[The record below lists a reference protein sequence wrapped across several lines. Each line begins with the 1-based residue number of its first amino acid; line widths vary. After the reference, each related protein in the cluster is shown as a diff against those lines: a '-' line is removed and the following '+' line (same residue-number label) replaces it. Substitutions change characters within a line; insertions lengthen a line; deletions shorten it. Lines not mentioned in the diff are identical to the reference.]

1 MILRQPR
8 TTRTDTLFPYTTLFR
23 FAAHRCA
30 ERRPIMEKARLMAGL
45 FFVDLLPAAG
55 GEIAAGLQPTLQ
67 RLYRI
72 GLQALLALHDG
83 EADLLAF
90 PQALDAR
97 PEERRVGKECVSTF
111 SFRGSPFHLKKKQS

>member
-1 MILRQPR
+1 
-8 TTRTDTLFPYTTLFR
+8 
-23 FAAHRCA
+23 
-30 ERRPIMEKARLMAGL
+30 MAGL
-45 FFVDLLPAAG
+45 SFVDLLPAAG

-90 PQALDAR
+90 RQALEALGPDRTEMDEDILAILAADESEALGIVEPLHGSGFTLYHLDRKSTRLNSR
-97 PEERRVGKECVSTF
+97 P
-111 SFRGSPFHLKKKQS
+111 

>member
-1 MILRQPR
+1 
-8 TTRTDTLFPYTTLFR
+8 
-23 FAAHRCA
+23 
-30 ERRPIMEKARLMAGL
+30 MAGL

-90 PQALDAR
+90 RQALEALGPDRAEMDEDILAILAADKSEDLCIVEPLHGSGFKIGR
-97 PEERRVGKECVSTF
+97 ASCMERVCQYV
-111 SFRGSPFHLKKKQS
+111 

>member
-1 MILRQPR
+1 
-8 TTRTDTLFPYTTLFR
+8 
-23 FAAHRCA
+23 
-30 ERRPIMEKARLMAGL
+30 MAGL
-45 FFVDLLPAAG
+45 SFVDLLPAAG

-90 PQALDAR
+90 RQALDALGPDR
-97 PEERRVGKECVSTF
+97 TEMDEDLLAILPADGSERSEEHTSELQSLMRHSYAVFCW
-111 SFRGSPFHLKKKQS
+111 KKK

>member
-1 MILRQPR
+1 
-8 TTRTDTLFPYTTLFR
+8 
-23 FAAHRCA
+23 
-30 ERRPIMEKARLMAGL
+30 MAGL
-45 FFVDLLPAAG
+45 SFVDLLPAVG

-90 PQALDAR
+90 RQPLAALGPDRTEMAADILAISPADAYQAPGPREPIHGSGLKASLGGQ
-97 PEERRVGKECVSTF
+97 ER
-111 SFRGSPFHLKKKQS
+111 

>member
-1 MILRQPR
+1 
-8 TTRTDTLFPYTTLFR
+8 
-23 FAAHRCA
+23 
-30 ERRPIMEKARLMAGL
+30 MAGL

-72 GLQALLALHDG
+72 GLQALLALHGG

-90 PQALDAR
+90 RQALEALGPDRAEMDEDILAIPAADESQALGIVEQIGRAPCRAR
-97 PEERRVGKECVSTF
+97 GGQDGENSG
-111 SFRGSPFHLKKKQS
+111 G